1 MRFVFETRFRSSHRL
16 TAQFTIGRRP
26 ALLQA
31 ERRRTICNRMEQP
44 GGLFRAGS
52 GEDTA
57 VHRLASARFDLV

>member
-1 MRFVFETRFRSSHRL
+1 L